1 MDKEKFSD
9 RLKKAML
16 ERNIKQVELVQKMI
30 NIVRKERL
38 EENTE
43 SFKSLV
49 NRYVHGTIKTPRK
62 PILSIIAKALD
73 VNEDWLFGLDAPM
86 ERIEIDQNIKLIR
99 PTTRSIK
106 IPILGKIPAGI
117 PIEAIEDIRG
127 YEDIPSDWIKNGE
140 EFFALYI
147 CGDSMMPD
155 YHFGDIIIIKKQE
168 DCNSGDDCAV
178 MVNGDEAIF
187 KRVIKNKDGI
197 ILKSLNSKYD
207 PLFFSKEKIETTP
220 VRILGVAIEVRR
232 KLKH

>member
-1 MDKEKFSD
+1 MKTKFQQRLAKRMTELNVRQVDVVTKMKNISKKRKEYNGIEIPKGTIA
-9 RLKKAML
+9 KYV
-16 ERNIKQVELVQKMI
+16 NGQMI
-30 NIVRKERL
+30 PKKERL
-38 EENTE
+38 
-43 SFKSLV
+43 SL
-49 NRYVHGTIKTPRK
+49 
-62 PILSIIAKALD
+62 LAEALD
-73 VNEDWLFGLDAPM
+73 VNEDWLYGYDVPK
-86 ERIEIDQNIKLIR
+86 ERQEPDHNANIVKLSGN
-99 PTTRSIK
+99 SIK
-106 IPILGKIPAGI
+106 IPVLGKIPAGI

-155 YHFGDIIIIKKQE
+155 YYFGDIIIIKKQE

-197 ILKSLNSKYD
+197 ILKSLNSNYD

-220 VRILGVAIEVRR
+220 VRILGVAVEVRR
-232 KLKH
+232 KLKHR